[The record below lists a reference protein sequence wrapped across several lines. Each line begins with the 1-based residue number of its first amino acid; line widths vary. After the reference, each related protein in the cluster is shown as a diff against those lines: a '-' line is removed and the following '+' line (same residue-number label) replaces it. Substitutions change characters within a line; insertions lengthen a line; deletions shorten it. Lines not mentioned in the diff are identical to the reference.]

1 MAVAKF
7 GVRLKS
13 AKFAEPSLI
22 SMAPMRTPKGF
33 SLLAA
38 GLALAWDCAVA
49 GCGISKSSMLV
60 VRSSLIMKRAYGC
73 LRLTLPMLRASP

>member
-1 MAVAKF
+1 MAKF

-13 AKFAEPSLI
+13 AKLAEPSL
-22 SMAPMRTPKGF
+22 MAMPPMWMPSGL

-38 GLALAWDCAVA
+38 GLAAAGLAPVSA

-60 VRSSLIMKRAYGC
+60 VRSSLIMKR
-73 LRLTLPMLRASP
+73 T